1 MSMPMVTKYKDAA
14 TLSFFRVAFG
24 ILMLYSMLR
33 YVAKGWVDSVYIQP
47 IFHFKY
53 YGFSWIPELGSWTY
67 LLFVIAGISA
77 LMIALGWYYRI
88 AAILFFLS
96 FTYIELL
103 EKTTYLNHYYFVSV
117 VSFIMIFL
125 PANNV
130 FSLDAWRKGQNTDLV
145 EAWTVNSLKILISI
159 VYFCAG
165 LTKLNSDWLLE
176 AQPLSIWLRSKYDL
190 PLIGSNWMQETW
202 FHYAMS
208 WGGAAYDLIIPFLLW
223 NKRSQ
228 KFAFVLVIF
237 FHVFTRI
244 LFPIGVF
251 PYVMI
256 VASLVFFPGSWHRKV
271 LRLPKLVLDRSYMQI
286 PKYKIAQIVVS
297 VVLLVQVLLPWRY
310 LAYPGEL
317 FWTEEGY
324 RFSWRVML
332 MEKSGYTNFKIVSPE
347 NKQSFTV
354 NNEDFLTSYQIKQ
367 MSFQPDMIL
376 EYAHYLGDYYKQQ
389 GIEDVQVYAESYVSL
404 NGRRSQSF
412 VDPKV
417 DLYRQ
422 KESFLHK
429 TWILPFND
437 EINGL

>member
-1 MSMPMVTKYKDAA
+1 MPMVTKYKDAA

-24 ILMLYSMLR
+24 LLMLYSMLR

-53 YGFSWIPELGSWTY
+53 YGFSWVPELGSWTY
-67 LLFVIAGISA
+67 LLFAIAGVSA
-77 LMIALGWYYRI
+77 FMITLGWFYRI

-125 PANNV
+125 PANSL
-130 FSLDAWRKGQNTDLV
+130 FSIDAYRKGENTDLV

-159 VYFCAG
+159 VYFYAG

-190 PLIGSNWMQETW
+190 PLIGANWMQETW

-208 WGGAAYDLIIPFLLW
+208 WGGAVYDLIIPFLLW
-223 NKRSQ
+223 NKRTQ
-228 KFAFVLVIF
+228 KFAFVLVVF

-271 LRLPKLVLDRSYMQI
+271 LRLPKLVLDRSVVQI
-286 PKYKIAQIVVS
+286 SKNRFAQIVVAT
-297 VVLLVQVLLPWRY
+297 VLLVQVLLPWRY

-347 NKQSFTV
+347 NKESFMV

-376 EYAHYLGDYYKQQ
+376 EYAHYLGDYYKRQ
-389 GIEDVQVYAESYVSL
+389 GIDDVQVFAESYVSL
-404 NGRRSQSF
+404 NGRRSQPF
-412 VDPKV
+412 IDPEV

-437 EINGL
+437 EINGI